1 MEYMLLRGKWNNAKF
16 ILLELVRMLQRD
28 RLKISRKELLSHHGF
43 MVQLKRTF
51 IVLNNFLKGLQL
63 TVYLWN
69 P

>member
-1 MEYMLLRGKWNNAKF
+1 MEYMLLRDKWNNSKF
-16 ILLELVRMLQRD
+16 ILLELVRMLHRD

-43 MVQLKRTF
+43 MVHLKRMF

>member
-1 MEYMLLRGKWNNAKF
+1 MEYMLIRDKWNNAKF